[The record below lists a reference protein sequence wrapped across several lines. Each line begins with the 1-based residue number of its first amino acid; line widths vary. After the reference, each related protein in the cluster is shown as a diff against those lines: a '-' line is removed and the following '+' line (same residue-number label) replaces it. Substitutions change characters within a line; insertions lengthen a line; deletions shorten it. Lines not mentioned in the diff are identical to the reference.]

1 MIFSSL
7 LVFILTATKPEP
19 FLLQSTIDVAKV
31 IGLPRLKTMD
41 RFFSK
46 TICINE
52 VEQEFIYITYS
63 RMEFIKRYIRLNSFN
78 S

>member
-1 MIFSSL
+1 M
-7 LVFILTATKPEP
+7 LTATKPEP
-19 FLLQSTIDVAKV
+19 FLLQSTIDMAKV

-41 RFFSK
+41 KFFAK
-46 TICINE
+46 AFCINE

-63 RMEFIKRYIRLNSFN
+63 RMDFIKRYMRLNSFN